1 MIAADR
7 SAAAGKLADQATVAG
22 IVALVLT
29 PVLLIL
35 LGLWLARVVA
45 DPLRQTV
52 VAASAVAAGN
62 FDVRLN
68 DRRRDEFG
76 ELAHV
81 FNAMTESLAA
91 SRSELIERAESL
103 AQSERHKSELI
114 SMVSHEVRTPLA
126 SVLGFTRL
134 LLERDLPEADRQR
147 YLEIVDAEATR
158 LAALVSDFLDA
169 RLIEEGRFAL
179 RREPFDL
186 RSLVREQ
193 AEVTLGHDES
203 HELELE
209 LPDEPLRIDGDRAR
223 LAQVVGNVLSNAVK
237 YSPDGGTITVGAA
250 EASGHARV
258 WVADEGT
265 GIAPEHRGQL
275 FEPFYRGDAAAAGIP
290 GTGLGLAVSRRIV
303 EAHDGRIGFDPLDP
317 RHPFLVRPAARGGG
331 ERPPVSEASDGPGAR
346 RARRRRSS
354 CSRASSASSPARPRT
369 TATCGFAGHGSHAQ
383 LLGVFRVS
391 ILLNVVHLLVGA
403 IAIVSTRRATA
414 LGVAR
419 AVAARR
425 ARRGR
430 VALPRH
436 GRQLAAL
443 RARRSCCSA
452 RRRSRAASRP
462 GRGDRLALLCAA
474 RISPT
479 ISSAISAGVSPP
491 RSSPTGPRTSSA
503 IAPSFS
509 APLLLRAARAERAD
523 VERAA
528 LDASRQRRDVDAL
541 LVHERDERRL
551 GVDVDL
557 VRPRDDDLV
566 RARHALAVREPGA
579 RIDDDR
585 APAERL
591 RERAQ
596 RLGDVAGADRDEPRR
611 RPDRFGEDVLA
622 EPGLHALGAPSSG
635 RPASSPSTTT

>member
-1 MIAADR
+1 MLKRSSLRSVVARVVVVSALGAAAIGATLALFFVANARLRSANTASANSAKVSAAAFDVRGSVLAIDQALQAVVAGYTPDTVARWRRAARAWALPAAALERAATASNAQQERRAHALRDEIRSYITDYGEPVVGIAKVQPFAVRTSDRAKEGRRRLDAIISDTDAVARNSAVLAADR

-52 VAASAVAAGN
+52 AAASAVAAGN
-62 FDVRLN
+62 FEVRLN

-76 ELAHV
+76 ELAQV
-81 FNAMTESLAA
+81 FNAMTESLTA
-91 SRSELIERAESL
+91 SRNELIERAESL

-158 LAALVSDFLDA
+158 LATLVSDFLDA

-258 WVADEGT
+258 WVDDEGT
-265 GIAPEHRGQL
+265 GIAPEHHSQL
-275 FEPFYRGDAAAAGIP
+275 FQPFYRGDAAAAGIP

-303 EAHDGRIGFDPLDP
+303 EAHDGRIGFDPLDHGTRFWFDLP
-317 RHPFLVRPAARGGG
+317 LEAAANG
-331 ERPPVSEASDGPGAR
+331 R
-346 RARRRRSS
+346 R
-354 CSRASSASSPARPRT
+354 
-369 TATCGFAGHGSHAQ
+369 
-383 LLGVFRVS
+383 
-391 ILLNVVHLLVGA
+391 
-403 IAIVSTRRATA
+403 
-414 LGVAR
+414 
-419 AVAARR
+419 
-425 ARRGR
+425 
-430 VALPRH
+430 
-436 GRQLAAL
+436 
-443 RARRSCCSA
+443 
-452 RRRSRAASRP
+452 
-462 GRGDRLALLCAA
+462 
-474 RISPT
+474 
-479 ISSAISAGVSPP
+479 
-491 RSSPTGPRTSSA
+491 
-503 IAPSFS
+503 
-509 APLLLRAARAERAD
+509 
-523 VERAA
+523 
-528 LDASRQRRDVDAL
+528 
-541 LVHERDERRL
+541 
-551 GVDVDL
+551 
-557 VRPRDDDLV
+557 
-566 RARHALAVREPGA
+566 
-579 RIDDDR
+579 
-585 APAERL
+585 
-591 RERAQ
+591 
-596 RLGDVAGADRDEPRR
+596 
-611 RPDRFGEDVLA
+611 
-622 EPGLHALGAPSSG
+622 
-635 RPASSPSTTT
+635 